1 MASSSL
7 TSYTRLSDSL
17 EREILHAASSNNRSY
32 SAIEGLG
39 IVSKAIGRG
48 AAAFGRYLIQV
59 AEALNEAR
67 ARDARFSGAQW

>member
-1 MASSSL
+1 MTSSSL

-17 EREILHAASSNNRSY
+17 EREILQAARGSDRAY
-32 SAIEGLG
+32 SALEGLG
-39 IVSKAIGRG
+39 IVSKAVGRG
-48 AAAFGRYLIQV
+48 AAGFGRYLIQV